1 MLKKILLVILAILVV
16 IQFFRPKKN
25 QSDNRSQ
32 NITGLYPIPPDVGRI
47 LTNSCADC
55 HSNKTVYP
63 WYAEIEPV
71 GWWLNNHIVSGKRH
85 FNLDSFTGLR
95 IAFQKKKME
104 DCIEQLKDD
113 DMPLESYTLIHRYA
127 RLSETDKEK
136 LTDWFQGIINEIKSK
151 YPADSLVLPKRRR

>member
-1 MLKKILLVILAILVV
+1 MWKKILLVILAILVV

-32 NITGLYPIPPDVGRI
+32 NIAGLYPVPVDVNRI

-95 IAFQKKKME
+95 VAFQKKKME
-104 DCIEQLKDD
+104 DCLEQLKDD
-113 DMPLESYTLIHRYA
+113 DMPLGSYTLIHRYA
-127 RLSETDKEK
+127 RLSEADKAK
-136 LTDWFQGIINEIKSK
+136 LTDWCQGIIDQIKSK